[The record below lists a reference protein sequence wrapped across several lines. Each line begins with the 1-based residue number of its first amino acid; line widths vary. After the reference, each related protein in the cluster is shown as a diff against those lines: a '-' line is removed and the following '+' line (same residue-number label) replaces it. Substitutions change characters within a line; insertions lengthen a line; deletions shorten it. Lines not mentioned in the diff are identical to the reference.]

1 MYMCTYVCQVRRVS
15 AVLRVL
21 VTDVILPPVSGYQV
35 AYGHINRTDKEQF
48 VTVDYGANNVRGRV
62 SLD

>member
-1 MYMCTYVCQVRRVS
+1 MS

-21 VTDVILPPVSGYQV
+21 VTDVIFPPVSGYQV